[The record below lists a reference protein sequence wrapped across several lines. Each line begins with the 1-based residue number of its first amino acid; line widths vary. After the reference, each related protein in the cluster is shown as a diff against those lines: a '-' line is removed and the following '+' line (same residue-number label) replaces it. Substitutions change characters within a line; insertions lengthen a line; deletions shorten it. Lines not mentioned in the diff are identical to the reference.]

1 VEVLRLVALARGT
14 LPHEILHNATHVGE
28 MEVSVKPV
36 PGALHAFVS
45 ILMDRRDDLLEQR

>member
-1 VEVLRLVALARGT
+1 VEVLRLV
-14 LPHEILHNATHVGE
+14 PHKILHNVTHVRE